1 MPSFSFRLLLSL
13 ALSGAAFTVPAQPA
27 PATDRVI
34 VKFRA
39 AAPAQVGSAQRIEA
53 LGDRRAM
60 RLQWVRGMGARLQ
73 TARLPHP
80 MQGAELDRAMAQ
92 LAADPAVEYAIPD
105 RLKFRQAVP
114 NDPGYGIGQV
124 TQQWY
129 LAPPSPAL
137 VSAVDAEGAW
147 DVTVGSRRIVVAVLD
162 TGVLFDH
169 PDLGRAQQGGPLL
182 PGYDFVGADRNSG
195 SAFLLANDGDG
206 RDADAADPGD
216 WVSSSDPSQSV
227 FSGCSV
233 EDSSWHGTHIAGIIA
248 ARTHNGVGVAAV
260 GWNQW
265 VLPVRVLGK
274 CAGYDSDILAGM
286 RWAAGLAV
294 EGAPD
299 NPYPAQVLNLSLGG
313 AGQCS
318 AAYRDVMAELT
329 ARGVL
334 VVAAAGNGGAVIE
347 PANCPDVMAVGAL
360 RQAGTKV
367 GFSSIGAEV
376 DISAPGGNCVNTT
389 GACLY
394 PIYSTDNAGTRGPG
408 AMTYGGKLGT
418 SFSAPIVAGVAGLM
432 LAVHPRLSPEELQT
446 RIKTSARSFP
456 RPTGVPQC
464 PNTNPQ
470 TLECA
475 CTTSTCGA
483 GMLDAYQAVLSAR
496 APMAV
501 IAATAAPTPGTPLVL
516 DGSGSVAAA
525 GASITAYA
533 WSVVSGSGALSA
545 TDTAQTTLNA
555 SGTGSFRLRLQ
566 VTDDAG
572 RLHAR
577 ECTVAIAASGNSAQC
592 GASPAAPLPRDISEF
607 NRPVLTAPVP
617 STPAP
622 TPVPTP
628 TPTPTPAPTPTPTPA
643 PTPSPSTATPPPTSA
658 PVPRPAPPVTAPAPA
673 PVAQGDSGGGGAL
686 DAAALL
692 LLLLAA
698 TVLHRPGQRNDAA
711 R

>member
-1 MPSFSFRLLLSL
+1 MRFVSHRLLLSIVL
-13 ALSGAAFTVPAQPA
+13 GLVAMAAQAQPS

-34 VKFRA
+34 VKFRTA
-39 AAPAQVGSAQRIEA
+39 AASDLGAAQRIEA
-53 LGDRRAM
+53 LGNRRA
-60 RLQWVRGMGARLQ
+60 LQLQRVRGIGARMQ
-73 TARLPHP
+73 AARLPHA
-80 MQGAELDRAMAQ
+80 MQGAELQRAVAQ
-92 LAADPAVEYAIPD
+92 LAADPTVEYVVPD

-114 NDPGYGIGQV
+114 NDPGYGTGQI

-129 LAPPSPAL
+129 LTPASTTL
-137 VSAVDAEGAW
+137 VSAVDAQSAW

-162 TGVLFDH
+162 TGVLFEH
-169 PDLGRAQQGGPLL
+169 PDLGRAAQGGPLL
-182 PGYDFVGADRNSG
+182 PGYDFVGADLTS
-195 SAFLLANDGDG
+195 SSSFLFANDGDG
-206 RDADAADPGD
+206 RDVDPSDPGD
-216 WVSSSDPSQSV
+216 WVTESDRSQPE
-227 FSGCSV
+227 FAGCSE

-248 ARTHNGVGVAAV
+248 ARTHNGVGVAGL

-294 EGAPD
+294 EGVPD

-313 AGQCS
+313 GGQCS
-318 AAYRDVMAELT
+318 TAYRDVMTELT

-367 GFSSIGAEV
+367 GFSSIGTEV

-394 PIYSTDNAGTRGPG
+394 PIYSTDNAGTREPA
-408 AMTYGGKLGT
+408 AMNYGGKLGT

-432 LAVHPRLSPEELQT
+432 LAVHPRLSPDELQT
-446 RIKTSARSFP
+446 RIKASARSFP
-456 RPTGVPQC
+456 RPTGVPVC

-470 TLECA
+470 TAECA

-483 GMLDAYQAVLSAR
+483 GMLDAYQAVLAAR

-501 IAATAAPTPGTPLVL
+501 IAATAAPAPGTPLAL

-525 GASITAYA
+525 GAGIAGYA
-533 WSVVSGSGALSA
+533 WSVVSGNAALSA

-555 SGTGSFRLRLQ
+555 SGTGQFVVRLQ

-572 RLHAR
+572 RRHAR
-577 ECTVAIAASGNSAQC
+577 DCTIVIAASGNRAQC
-592 GASPAAPLPRDISEF
+592 GASPASTLPREITEF
-607 NRPVLTAPVP
+607 NRPELTAPP
-617 STPAP
+617 PPPAP
-622 TPVPTP
+622 TLTPTP
-628 TPTPTPAPTPTPTPA
+628 TPTPTPSPTPTAT
-643 PTPSPSTATPPPTSA
+643 PTPSPS
-658 PVPRPAPPVTAPAPA
+658 VTTPAPA
-673 PVAQGDSGGGGAL
+673 PVAQADSGGGGTIDL
-686 DAAALL
+686 AALL

-698 TVLHRPGQRNDAA
+698 AIARRPGEREGGASQRAEPMRRGHDRRA
-711 R
+711 